1 MVFLRVHRMGVDV
14 GTIILRERGQAGF
27 DLWLSCQADPTAAE

>member
-27 DLWLSCQADPTAAE
+27 DLSLSCQADPTAAE